1 MPKLLNLNSTVYE
14 LVNKYPEIVDIMKK
28 LGFDAITNPA
38 MLNTAGRIMTLKKG
52 AAMKNIDI
60 EHIKE
65 TLKANGFEIAE

>member
-1 MPKLLNLNSTVYE
+1 MSKILNLNSTVYE
-14 LVNKYPEIVDIMKK
+14 LANKYPEIVDIMKN

-65 TLKANGFEIAE
+65 TLKANGFEITE